1 MFWLIAPVCSIIGA
15 LLLHYKLTSKILHT
29 KQAIS
34 IKNSAL
40 RDVHEELQRL
50 DKQEIDLQRQ
60 QTSMQSNIFRLRTDI
75 KDLLNSAKE
84 KGLPIPEAS
93 FPLEELYELEETSEK
108 EGS

>member
-1 MFWLIAPVCSIIGA
+1 MFWLVATVSSIIGA
-15 LLLHYKLTSKILHT
+15 LLLHYKLTSKILHM

-34 IKNSAL
+34 IKNIAL
-40 RDVHEELQRL
+40 RDVREEGQKL
-50 DKQEIDLQRQ
+50 DEQEIDLQNQ

-93 FPLEELYELEETSEK
+93 FPLEELFEEQETPEK

>member
-1 MFWLIAPVCSIIGA
+1 MFWLVATVSSIVSA
-15 LLLHYKLTSKILHT
+15 LLLQYFFTSKILHM

-34 IKNSAL
+34 IKNIAL
-40 RDVHEELQRL
+40 RDVREEGQRL
-50 DKQEIDLQRQ
+50 DEQEIDLQNQ

>member
-1 MFWLIAPVCSIIGA
+1 MFWLIAPVSSIIGA

-34 IKNSAL
+34 IKNIAL
-40 RDVHEELQRL
+40 RDVREELQRL
-50 DKQEIDLQRQ
+50 DKQEIDLQSQ
-60 QTSMQSNIFRLRTDI
+60 QTSMQSNIFRQRTGI
-75 KDLLNSAKE
+75 KDLLNSARE